1 MKFFEA
7 ARKLEARLA
16 RTFNGAAERV
26 AQTGVQEPLE
36 IVHAIVD
43 AVEDEVQP
51 AGRGTHVFPF
61 HRIKVS
67 VVAPS
72 REVRA
77 RLEAVI
83 DGRPPLSDRV
93 IERLRAAGCDGTGVS
108 VKVMYVS
115 QPDPRWT
122 HATFHVE
129 FARVAPGA
137 AAETTAIAQPALDLM
152 VITGAAETTDHSF
165 ALARID
171 LGRCI
176 EVRDSRNRLI
186 RTNHVA
192 FADGSGAVNESVS
205 RRHAHIEYLA
215 ASGEYRVYDDGSAH
229 GTCVLRHSSTIAVPS
244 GSRGIRLQSGDELVL
259 GEARVRVTIT
269 REAG

>member
-1 MKFFEA
+1 MMKFFEA
-7 ARKLEARLA
+7 ARKLEASLA

-26 AQTGVQEPLE
+26 AQTSVQEPLE

-83 DGRPPLSDRV
+83 DGRPPLTDRV
-93 IERLRAAGCDGTGVS
+93 IERLRAAGCDATGVS
-108 VKVMYVS
+108 VKVMYLS

-122 HATFHVE
+122 NATFHVE
-129 FARVAPGA
+129 FARGAPGVV
-137 AAETTAIAQPALDLM
+137 AETHR
-152 VITGAAETTDHSF
+152 GRAARSRSHGDH
-165 ALARID
+165 R
-171 LGRCI
+171 RR
-176 EVRDSRNRLI
+176 RDHEPFVCACADRSR
-186 RTNHVA
+186 
-192 FADGSGAVNESVS
+192 
-205 RRHAHIEYLA
+205 
-215 ASGEYRVYDDGSAH
+215 
-229 GTCVLRHSSTIAVPS
+229 P
-244 GSRGIRLQSGDELVL
+244 
-259 GEARVRVTIT
+259 T
-269 REAG
+269 R